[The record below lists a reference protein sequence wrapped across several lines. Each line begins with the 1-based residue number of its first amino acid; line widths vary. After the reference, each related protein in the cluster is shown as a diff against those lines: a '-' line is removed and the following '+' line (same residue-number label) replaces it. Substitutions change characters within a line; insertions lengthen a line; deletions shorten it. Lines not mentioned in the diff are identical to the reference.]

1 MRLQDR
7 FKLSAYKVG
16 AGDSIIF
23 RDLGVHYPWKMEYR
37 VESLLLLMSY
47 LLFWA
52 FHDSRR
58 PSKDTFLIQQVVML
72 LWILPHALAVLETML
87 LPSSKRV
94 APFALTLKV
103 AVPHSV
109 LAMITSYF
117 VNSHYFHPQPTHLYT
132 PLMYGYIGIFITS
145 HLLRFVLHLC
155 RPNAI
160 PYDYTKEHAL
170 LDIIAWSAFFLML
183 NMWAIG
189 TVFVCCTFWKHYIY
203 WRIRSDNS

>member
-1 MRLQDR
+1 
-7 FKLSAYKVG
+7 
-16 AGDSIIF
+16 
-23 RDLGVHYPWKMEYR
+23 MEYR

-52 FHDSRR
+52 FHDSQR
-58 PSKDTFLIQQVVML
+58 PSKDTFIIQQVVML
-72 LWILPHALAVLETML
+72 LWILPQALAVLETMC

-117 VNSHYFHPQPTHLYT
+117 VNSHFFHPQPTSLYT
-132 PLMYGYIGIFITS
+132 PLMYGYIGVFVAS
-145 HLLRFVLHLC
+145 HLLRFILHLC
-155 RPNAI
+155 RPNST
-160 PYDYTKEHAL
+160 PYDYTREHAF
-170 LDIIAWSAFFLML
+170 LDIVAWTSFYLML

-189 TVFVCCTFWKHYIY
+189 VVFVCCTFWKHYIY
-203 WRIRSDNS
+203 WRIRSDSS